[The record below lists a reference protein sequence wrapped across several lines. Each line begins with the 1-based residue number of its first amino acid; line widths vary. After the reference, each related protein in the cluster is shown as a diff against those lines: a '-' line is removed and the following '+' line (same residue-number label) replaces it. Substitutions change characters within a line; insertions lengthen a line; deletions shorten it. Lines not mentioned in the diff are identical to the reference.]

1 MTNHPSPSIATK
13 SFLVI
18 DDDAFFRE
26 MVGLLLERL
35 GASSVRAASSGLEAL
50 GDIDVNGPPHVILCD
65 LNMPEM
71 DGVEFLR
78 HLVERKFAGA
88 VALISGEDKRI
99 LETVVRLGMAQNLNI
114 LGAIAKPVTATA
126 LIDIVARSDLRH
138 PDPVDKPEIQI
149 TPDDLRRALA
159 DNLITTAYQP
169 KVSVGSGKL
178 EGVETLVRWTDPEKG
193 IIPPPQFIA
202 LAEELD
208 LIDEITERVFTIAME
223 QCRVWS
229 AAGLDLKVAVNVSA
243 DNLKQL
249 AFPELLH
256 DIARRT
262 GVDPRRVVLELTETR
277 LMTDAIKCL
286 ETLTR
291 LRLKG
296 FELSIDDF
304 GTGHS
309 SLAQLQRI
317 PFTELKVDRAFV
329 HGASRD
335 EVARSILDSSLSLAR
350 RLGLRTVAEGAE
362 TQEDW
367 DLVAALGVDL
377 VQGYFVSRPLPGD
390 RVPAWFEAWN
400 NRA

>member
-1 MTNHPSPSIATK
+1 
-13 SFLVI
+13 
-18 DDDAFFRE
+18 
-26 MVGLLLERL
+26 
-35 GASSVRAASSGLEAL
+35 
-50 GDIDVNGPPHVILCD
+50 
-65 LNMPEM
+65 
-71 DGVEFLR
+71 
-78 HLVERKFAGA
+78 
-88 VALISGEDKRI
+88 
-99 LETVVRLGMAQNLNI
+99 
-114 LGAIAKPVTATA
+114 
-126 LIDIVARSDLRH
+126 
-138 PDPVDKPEIQI
+138 
-149 TPDDLRRALA
+149 
-159 DNLITTAYQP
+159 
-169 KVSVGSGKL
+169 
-178 EGVETLVRWTDPEKG
+178 
-193 IIPPPQFIA
+193 
-202 LAEELD
+202 
-208 LIDEITERVFTIAME
+208 
-223 QCRVWS
+223 
-229 AAGLDLKVAVNVSA
+229 
-243 DNLKQL
+243 
-249 AFPELLH
+249 
-256 DIARRT
+256 
-262 GVDPRRVVLELTETR
+262 VVLELTETR